1 MEYENTSRIH
11 CISEKRN
18 RLNPCSNGIR
28 KYKLSP
34 FTLKLVKCLN
44 PCSNGIRKYLSF
56 VFAAPAAAQCLNP
69 CSNGIRKYSLQINKL
84 KNYCFKNITNI
95 LK

>member
-1 MEYENTSRIH
+1 MVAV
-11 CISEKRN
+11 KM

-28 KYKLSP
+28 KYFSTSVVDALGS
-34 FTLKLVKCLN
+34 
-44 PCSNGIRKYLSF
+44 
-56 VFAAPAAAQCLNP
+56 CLNP

>member
-1 MEYENTSRIH
+1 MEYENTFQFKSGDKSKI
-11 CISEKRN
+11 

-28 KYKLSP
+28 KYLNDMKSIMGKYVVLI
-34 FTLKLVKCLN
+34 LVLMEYEN
-44 PCSNGIRKYLSF
+44 TPNSVGFSEYAS
-56 VFAAPAAAQCLNP
+56 LNP